1 MKYTTELTE
10 RISKEYS
17 EGRTAKEI
25 ADALAKEL
33 NESIPERSII
43 AKLSS
48 LGIYK
53 RKEYL
58 NKRGEAPVKKE
69 EYIERIA
76 SLLDINIDLLE
87 SMEKVTKSALVL
99 LEKQIR
105 ERLED

>member
-10 RISKEYS
+10 QIIKLYQEGKEVS
-17 EGRTAKEI
+17 EIAKEV
-25 ADALAKEL
+25 
-33 NESIPERSII
+33 NFPERSII

-53 RKEYL
+53 RKTYL
-58 NKRGEAPVKKE
+58 NKRGELPVKKE

-76 SLLDINIDLLE
+76 TMLDIDSSLLE

-99 LEKQIR
+99 LEKQIK
-105 ERLED
+105 ELTE